1 MTTTAHSFYY
11 TQHSIHKITAW
22 YHLYYF
28 TSLYVIVFYWIIY
41 SHMIRQFISTETTGP
56 FASIADSQK
65 TFLILFRFNFQY
77 GHYKSCGFLR
87 FLFDKLETITSK
99 VDIFD
104 LRSETDEE
112 SFLED
117 HLVLVQSSP
126 WFWRIYLHY
135 ELTSLSPFNSTL
147 QCRGLSREAANGN
160 FIVWPWDRNHTQGKY
175 SNHCIRDQIMGIR
188 IKFGL
193 IWGNVRRW

>member
-1 MTTTAHSFYY
+1 MITTTTDHSFYY
-11 TQHSIHKITAW
+11 TQQYHPQNNC
-22 YHLYYF
+22 HLYYF

-65 TFLILFRFNFQY
+65 TLILFRFNFQY
-77 GHYKSCGFLR
+77 GHYKSCGCLR
-87 FLFDKLETITSK
+87 FSFDKLETITSK

-117 HLVLVQSSP
+117 LVLVQSSP
-126 WFWRIYLHY
+126 WFWRIYPHY
-135 ELTSLSPFNSTL
+135 VLTSLSPFNGTL
-147 QCRGLSREAANGN
+147 QWRGLSREAANDN

-175 SNHCIRDQIMGIR
+175 SNHYIRDQIMGIR

-193 IWGNVRRW
+193 IWSNVRRW